1 MTIVV
6 DTNVWV
12 SGLLTPRGAPGRIVD
27 LILAGHVTL
36 VVDDRILAE
45 YRDVLRR
52 GRFGFDAKDVE
63 ALLAFIDATAVYVH
77 ATPLTHRLSDEDDEM
92 FLEAAIAGDAGALV
106 TGNTR
111 HFPARL
117 AIGVPIV
124 SPAAFI
130 ASQRAG

>member
-6 DTNVWV
+6 DTNVLV
-12 SGLLTPRGAPGRIVD
+12 SGLLNPRGAPGRIVD
-27 LILAGHVTL
+27 LVLAGHVTL
-36 VVDDRILAE
+36 IVDDRILSE

-52 GRFGFDAKDVE
+52 GRFRFDAKDVD
-63 ALLAFIDATAVYVH
+63 ALLAFIDATAIHVH
-77 ATPLTHRLSDEDDEM
+77 ATPLTHRLSDEDDEA
-92 FLEAAIAGDAGALV
+92 FLEGAIAGEAEALV

-117 AIGVPIV
+117 AAGVPIV

-130 ASQRAG
+130 ASRRAG